1 MKKFLYFLLPVL
13 LLDNMGYAQDI
24 PASSTPTAWS

>member
-1 MKKFLYFLLPVL
+1 MKKFLYLLLPAL
-13 LLDNMGYAQDI
+13 LLGGMGYAQDI